1 MTESLVTSYIASWF
15 RGSHEVEAA
24 RPGGEIGFPSLL
36 FLGQACLEL
45 DLICGLGFSLSFHL
59 GHNQVRD
66 CLGIHQGLFLVHWFP
81 LFRLGFALV
90 LRRVRLIGLIER
102 LWHLESSSIEQRFYL
117 AHPQCARFCRGWSER
132 VFHHRPA
139 QDFPVL

>member
-24 RPGGEIGFPSLL
+24 RPRGEIGFPSLL

-66 CLGIHQGLFLVHWFP
+66 CLGIHQGLFLVHWFH
-81 LFRLGFALV
+81 LFRFGFLYGFCLTARLI
-90 LRRVRLIGLIER
+90 RRVRLIGLIER
-102 LWHLESSSIEQRFYL
+102 LWHLESSSIEQRLDL
-117 AHPQCARFCRGWSER
+117 AHSQCAWFCRSGGK
-132 VFHHRPA
+132 
-139 QDFPVL
+139 